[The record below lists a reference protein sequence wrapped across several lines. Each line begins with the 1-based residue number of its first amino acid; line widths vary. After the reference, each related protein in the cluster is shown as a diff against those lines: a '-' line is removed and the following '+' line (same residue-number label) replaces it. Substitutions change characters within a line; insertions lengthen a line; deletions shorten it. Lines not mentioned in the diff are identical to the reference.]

1 MEMRIRRRFGS
12 DFLAVEVKSTCEEGL
27 KARLMTGWM
36 EVRRKQRQQ
45 RQQDIHTDGATTRAR
60 TTAIFLCI
68 NFRINFQGNNKFFPP
83 KQRERRTRVLV
94 CVYRL
99 NGQTGG
105 RTGQALRY
113 THNLPPVALF
123 PSLFPLHS
131 LTQTHSNHCV
141 ALFAHKV
148 RVLRAFQNPHT

>member
-12 DFLAVEVKSTCEEGL
+12 GFLAVEVKSTCEEGL

-36 EVRRKQRQQ
+36 QVRRKQRQQ

-68 NFRINFQGNNKFFPP
+68 NFRINFQGNNKFFLP

-94 CVYRL
+94 CLSIAWTDGRQDWAGAQVHDT
-99 NGQTGG
+99 TGASLSVPLS
-105 RTGQALRY
+105 TAL
-113 THNLPPVALF
+113 THTNSF
-123 PSLFPLHS
+123 
-131 LTQTHSNHCV
+131 
-141 ALFAHKV
+141 
-148 RVLRAFQNPHT
+148 